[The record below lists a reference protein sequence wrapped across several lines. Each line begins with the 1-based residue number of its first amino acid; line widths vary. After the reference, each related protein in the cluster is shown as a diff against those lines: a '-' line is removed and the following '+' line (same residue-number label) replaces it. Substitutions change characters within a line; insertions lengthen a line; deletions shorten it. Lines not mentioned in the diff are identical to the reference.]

1 MNDLALQDELI
12 NLRKRLNLTRHAM
25 AELLYTHQ
33 QTYKGW
39 EEGAKPHKAAAERI
53 RRFIDS
59 ATNQIDLLSEQDI
72 KIDDLL
78 PLNMAAAVLG
88 VPVESLFRAY
98 RHDMFAGV
106 DLGIL
111 GVWVVNSAT
120 NMVQILD
127 AVTE

>member
-1 MNDLALQDELI
+1 MPELLLQDELI
-12 NLRKRLNLTRHAM
+12 ALRHKLNLTRHAM

-39 EEGAKPHKAAAERI
+39 EEGARPHKVAQERI

-59 ATNQIDLLSEQDI
+59 ATSQIALLDSQSI
-72 KIDDLL
+72 YIDDLI
-78 PLNMAAAVLG
+78 PLNMAAAQLG

-98 RHDMFAGV
+98 RHQTFSGV

-111 GVWVVNSAT
+111 GVWVYEDE
-120 NMVQILD
+120 LD
-127 AVTE
+127 DIMNAVTE

>member
-1 MNDLALQDELI
+1 
-12 NLRKRLNLTRHAM
+12 M

-39 EEGAKPHKAAAERI
+39 EEGAKPHKEARERI
-53 RRFIDS
+53 QRFVDS
-59 ATNQIDLLSEQDI
+59 ANNQLEHLLLQGIHI
-72 KIDDLL
+72 KDLL
-78 PLNMAAAVLG
+78 PLNMAAALLG

-98 RHDMFAGV
+98 RDDLFHGV

-111 GVWVVNSAT
+111 GVWVDNSAT
-120 NMVQILD
+120 GLSRMMD

>member
-1 MNDLALQDELI
+1 MIESTLQDELI
-12 NLRKRLNLTRHAM
+12 QLRERLKLSRHAM

-39 EEGAKPHKAAAERI
+39 EEGAKPHKAARDRI

-59 ATNQIDLLSEQDI
+59 ATNQITQLNIRGVYIEDLM
-72 KIDDLL
+72 
-78 PLNMAAAVLG
+78 PLNMAAALLG

-98 RHDMFAGV
+98 RHDLFHGV

-111 GVWVVNSAT
+111 GVWVPASNLDE
-120 NMVQILD
+120 ILD